1 MNSQSALCNI
11 IFPNR
16 LSQTSLLKEI
26 LYLQTVFYFW
36 KTAGLTPYL
45 FFKKQKECAYI
56 SPLIS
61 FWTYSHTLV
70 FAFNMH
76 FKSIFFSARDIK
88 LFLLPCMFPVLMNTK
103 YFFLFLKNKVIMSSF
118 LHGSGKISPIPK

>member
-36 KTAGLTPYL
+36 KTAGLTPYH
-45 FFKKQKECAYI
+45 FFKKSKRMRFHF
-56 SPLIS
+56 SP
-61 FWTYSHTLV
+61 
-70 FAFNMH
+70 
-76 FKSIFFSARDIK
+76 DI
-88 LFLLPCMFPVLMNTK
+88 LLDV
-103 YFFLFLKNKVIMSSF
+103 
-118 LHGSGKISPIPK
+118 

>member
-36 KTAGLTPYL
+36 KTAGLTPYH
-45 FFKKQKECAYI
+45 FF
-56 SPLIS
+56 
-61 FWTYSHTLV
+61 
-70 FAFNMH
+70 
-76 FKSIFFSARDIK
+76 
-88 LFLLPCMFPVLMNTK
+88 
-103 YFFLFLKNKVIMSSF
+103 
-118 LHGSGKISPIPK
+118 